1 MEKEIKKRTEKEI
14 EIQKDDDS
22 AGKSEVSPPAIKHD
36 LPIPSYQVGYQ
47 AINTISEK
55 KNIIYNINILY
66 LQNISFCLL
75 STNPIFLTCNAK
87 ALSWYAMLCK
97 AFLND
102 FHTIEPKVITSS
114 LQ

>member
-14 EIQKDDDS
+14 GMQKDDDS

-36 LPIPSYQVGYQ
+36 LPIPTYQVGYQ
-47 AINTISEK
+47 AINVIGEK
-55 KNIIYNINILY
+55 KTLSIILIYYTYEIY
-66 LQNISFCLL
+66 LSVFL

-87 ALSWYAMLCK
+87 ALSWYVMLCK
-97 AFLND
+97 AVLND
-102 FHTIEPKVITSS
+102 CLTIELKVITSS